1 MIESFPSAAPE
12 IPVSDV
18 TSAALY
24 YERCL
29 GFHWDWGTEGIG
41 QVSRGGCRLFLTN
54 AAFRTGGVTR
64 VPVVIWIN
72 LNNKAEVDELHQA
85 WRNSGAR
92 IVAAPES
99 KPWSLHEFIAADLDG
114 NLFRVFYDFAWELPD
129 RGGRVDDTDKQEA
142 ARDRT

>member
-1 MIESFPSAAPE
+1 MNKSFPSPAPE

-29 GFHWDWGTEGIG
+29 GFNWDWGTDGLG
-41 QVSRGGCRLFLTN
+41 QVSRGSCRLFLTN
-54 AAFRTGGVTR
+54 AAFRTRGVAR

-72 LNNKAEVDELHQA
+72 LDSKAEVDDLHQA
-85 WRNSGAR
+85 WSNSGAR
-92 IVAAPES
+92 VLAAPES
-99 KPWSLHEFIAADLDG
+99 KPWSLYEFIVADLDG

-142 ARDRT
+142 ARART